1 MIILITTTGITVTIT
16 MLTIYNSPNTIS
28 LHLPLS
34 FFLHFHSL
42 YLSLA
47 LLTPVSPSFLTGLPD
62 QAGGGLAVC
71 TEAHYVVLSSCGSG
85 GGRYAPLK
93 VKINNLEQVN

>member
-1 MIILITTTGITVTIT
+1 MIILVIT
-16 MLTIYNSPNTIS
+16 MLTMYNSPDTIS
-28 LHLPLS
+28 LHFTLS

-71 TEAHYVVLSSCGSG
+71 TEPHHMVISSCGSG
-85 GGRYAPLK
+85 GGRYAPLNA
-93 VKINNLEQVN
+93 KINYLKPVN